1 MKCNACGSAALIE
14 GTVRDSN
21 TSVIQFYPSDV
32 STLKTI
38 LGFAVGGRAVRAYG
52 CMHCQNLQFAV
63 DFSESDLERYQQFE
77 GEQPDVLERINSNQK
92 KLEG

>member
-1 MKCNACGSAALIE
+1 MHCLRSAALIE

-21 TSVIQFYPSDV
+21 TSVIRFYQSDV

-38 LGFAVGGRAVRAYG
+38 FGFAVGGRAV
-52 CMHCQNLQFAV
+52 HCQNLQIAV
-63 DFSESDLERYQQFE
+63 EFNESDLERYQQFE
-77 GEQPDVLERINSNQK
+77 GVQPDVLERINSNPK

>member
-1 MKCNACGSAALIE
+1 MKCTACGSGALIE
-14 GTVRDSN
+14 GVVRDSN
-21 TSVIQFYPSDV
+21 LSVIRFYPSDV

-38 LGFAVGGRAVRAYG
+38 FGFAVGGGAVRAYG
-52 CMHCQNLQFAV
+52 CMHCQNLQLAV